1 VGKEYKLHGDK
12 SLMSEENQ
20 SYILVA
26 FAGVNSVMNKIELVN
41 VSPAQ
46 VLAAVAMLEV
56 KAKNAYIMQ
65 ENERMQKEA
74 EMQIAKPSDK
84 IIVGRG

>member
-1 VGKEYKLHGDK
+1 MADDETR
-12 SLMSEENQ
+12 

-26 FAGVNSVMNKIELVN
+26 FKEVNSVEMQLNLIN

-56 KAKNAYIMQ
+56 KAKNAYIQQ
-65 ENERMQKEA
+65 ENDRIQRETELQLST
-74 EMQIAKPSDK
+74 PSQH
-84 IIVGRG
+84 IILPTKT